1 MPANVN
7 LKFGLCQERRP
18 HNSIGTMLNST
29 CGCSKSLWN
38 GKIDA
43 FGRRRFGRHSG
54 KWPFALCLKRAA
66 RLFSPNAPLDAFV
79 RTKKNRNLPAPKCE
93 RENVGAGLSGRSKS
107 VRWDWGTMSHRMLS
121 VGPPPLCLSTF
132 LRPSLAMT
140 WWRESLESLRSKRVS
155 RELGGFKAF
164 LDNPH
169 PPLLFYTLLDWK
181 MLHFGTVRRKKKT
194 SFF

>member
-1 MPANVN
+1 MHLVAVDSEGILANDPSPCVWSV
-7 LKFGLCQERRP
+7 P
-18 HNSIGTMLNST
+18 PDYSAPT
-29 CGCSKSLWN
+29 
-38 GKIDA
+38 
-43 FGRRRFGRHSG
+43 RHST
-54 KWPFALCLKRAA
+54 
-66 RLFSPNAPLDAFV
+66 RLYAH
-79 RTKKNRNLPAPKCE
+79 KKNRNLPAPKCE

-181 MLHFGTVRRKKKT
+181 MLHFGTVRRKKNKLI
-194 SFF
+194 FFK

>member
-1 MPANVN
+1 MTLRPVFEA
-7 LKFGLCQERRP
+7 CRQTIQPQRTTRRVYT
-18 HNSIGTMLNST
+18 HT
-29 CGCSKSLWN
+29 
-38 GKIDA
+38 
-43 FGRRRFGRHSG
+43 
-54 KWPFALCLKRAA
+54 
-66 RLFSPNAPLDAFV
+66 
-79 RTKKNRNLPAPKCE
+79 KNRNLPAPKCE

-164 LDNPH
+164 LDNPTR
-169 PPLLFYTLLDWK
+169 PSCFTLCLTEK
-181 MLHFGTVRRKKKT
+181 CSTLAPSVAKKKLV
-194 SFF
+194 FFLNK